1 VNMGRIAILLSI
13 ALFSV
18 ETMAAS
24 ADTLQWEEAFDAKRA
39 PSNVYF
45 EACYQEGRLS
55 HRLKVWR
62 QGETLLRRESDGRL
76 DLYVSNQLGNNLQFR
91 LLDLQHKRAISV
103 TRDNLYRIGIFSN
116 WWSLTHVLTR
126 PYSAFTIKAQHTK
139 PAKTSNGKCRW
150 CDLQS
155 TKHTHVCWSRTW
167 GIPLLIRDDVAG
179 DGATP
184 QFEIVS
190 VRTFYRR
197 RNCFAYRIEISS
209 A

>member
-1 VNMGRIAILLSI
+1 MRKHC
-13 ALFSV
+13 
-18 ETMAAS
+18 AS
-24 ADTLQWEEAFDAKRA
+24 
-39 PSNVYF
+39 
-45 EACYQEGRLS
+45 EGGLS

-62 QGETLLRRESDGRL
+62 QGETLLRRETDGRL

-139 PAKTSNGKCRW
+139 PAKASNGKCRW
-150 CDLQS
+150 YDLQS

-190 VRTFYRR
+190 VRTFLPTPELL
-197 RNCFAYRIEISS
+197 RIPDKDFIGVDANRDIDPPED
-209 A
+209 